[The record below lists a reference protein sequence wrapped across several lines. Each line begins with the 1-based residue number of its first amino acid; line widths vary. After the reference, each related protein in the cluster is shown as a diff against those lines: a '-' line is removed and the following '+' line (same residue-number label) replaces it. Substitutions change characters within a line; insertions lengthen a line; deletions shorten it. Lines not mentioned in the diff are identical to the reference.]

1 MRHLPVHTHTHTNTP
16 EQKSGS
22 WRRSSPPA
30 QNKRRPQEGGCFQPV
45 KAQHQTPPDATN
57 HLRGPISTSKEP
69 LESLLKSPLRLHARR
84 DSSSPWSIIRLR
96 AHAPVCA
103 SGDARAGGRASAAPV
118 SRTQAAGAFERGGT
132 WQPRQPRAAAGY
144 LHTRGSGGVISRGST
159 LLCGRQVS
167 GAPGAH
173 KVALPKGDAC
183 STPTCPAVGG
193 R

>member
-1 MRHLPVHTHTHTNTP
+1 MASIKPPCPKQKTSPRGRMLSASQSPTPDPTGRH
-16 EQKSGS
+16 E
-22 WRRSSPPA
+22 PPQGA
-30 QNKRRPQEGGCFQPV
+30 H
-45 KAQHQTPPDATN
+45 QHQQRASQIAPQVAAPAPCTARLVLPLVHHSSARPCAGVCE
-57 HLRGPISTSKEP
+57 RG
-69 LESLLKSPLRLHARR
+69 
-84 DSSSPWSIIRLR
+84 
-96 AHAPVCA
+96 C
-103 SGDARAGGRASAAPV
+103 AGGRAGKCSRPV